1 MKFVKTMSFLLEEL
15 VKQNLISQDQASLV
29 ENESA
34 SSSKKDEEV
43 LIAQKFIDEDKLF
56 AAKAEMFGFSI
67 KKIDPKKLELQVL
80 ELLPEDTAR
89 YYQLIVLA
97 QRQDGMVEIGM
108 VYPEDL
114 KAQEALRFLSREKNF
129 QYEVYLISL
138 SDFTAA
144 LGKYQAA
151 KQDVNKALGALET
164 EIKAETKAAK
174 RTTQE
179 VEQMAEEAP
188 VARVVAVILRNAV
201 EGKASDIHIE
211 GIGDRV
217 RVRFR
222 QDGILHSS
230 LFLPKESHPAVVARI
245 KILANL
251 KIDESRMPQDGRFA
265 LRFGEKN
272 IDFRVSTFP
281 TANGESVCLRVLDP
295 EEGLKK
301 LEDLGIEGRNYDLI
315 VEAINKPYGMIL
327 VTGPTGSGKT
337 TTLYSVLRK
346 IISEEIN
353 IMTLEDPIEYVI
365 TDINQSQTKPEIGYT
380 FASGLRSMMRHDP
393 DVIMVGEIRDHETA
407 DLAVHSALTGH
418 IVLSTLHTN
427 DSIGAIP
434 RFVNLGIPSFLIP
447 PSLNLVIAQ
456 RLVRHVCPDCA
467 ERYEP
472 DQDAKQVIKKELG
485 ALSTKTIESYKLDC
499 TIEKPLLWKAKGCAK
514 CNNTGYV
521 GRRGIYE
528 MLTMTDSLAHLI
540 ATDLSESKIKD
551 EAQKQ
556 GMVSLRQ
563 DGLLKALKGVTT
575 LEEIMTSTK
584 ESIDE

>member
-1 MKFVKTMSFLLEEL
+1 MSFLLEEL

-43 LIAQKFIDEDKLF
+43 LIAQKFIDEDRLF
-56 AAKAEMFGFSI
+56 AAKAEMFGFSL

-472 DQDAKQVIKKELG
+472 DQDAKEVIKKELG
-485 ALSTKTIESYKLDC
+485 ALSAKTIESYKLDC

>member
-1 MKFVKTMSFLLEEL
+1 LKFVKTMSFLLEEL

>member
-43 LIAQKFIDEDKLF
+43 LIAQKFIDEDRLF
-56 AAKAEMFGFSI
+56 AAKAEMFGFSL

-472 DQDAKQVIKKELG
+472 DQDAKEVIKKELG
-485 ALSTKTIESYKLDC
+485 ALSAKTIESYKLDC

>member
-1 MKFVKTMSFLLEEL
+1 MSFLLDEL
-15 VKQNLISQDQASLV
+15 VRKNLITQDQASLV
-29 ENESA
+29 ENEVTTSN
-34 SSSKKDEEV
+34 KKEEDV
-43 LIAQKFIDEDKLF
+43 LVAQKFIEEDKLF
-56 AAKAEMFGFSI
+56 STKAEIFGFNFR
-67 KKIDPKKLELQVL
+67 KVDPKKLELQNL
-80 ELLPEDTAR
+80 EILPEDTAR
-89 YYQLIVLA
+89 FYQVIVLG
-97 QRQDGMVEIGM
+97 QRQQDGVVEIGM

-129 QYEVYLISL
+129 QYEISL
-138 SDFTAA
+138 ITATDFVTA

-164 EIKAETKAAK
+164 EIKAETKAAQ
-174 RTTQE
+174 RSTQE
-179 VEQMAEEAP
+179 IEQMAEEAP

-245 KILANL
+245 KILSNL

-301 LEDLGIEGRNYDLI
+301 LEDLGIEGHNYDMI
-315 VEAINKPYGMIL
+315 VEAIEKPYGMIL

-365 TDINQSQTKPEIGYT
+365 PEINQSQTKPEIGYT

-393 DVIMVGEIRDHETA
+393 DVIMVGEIRDHETS

-472 DQDAKQVIKKELG
+472 GEDAKKMIKKELG
-485 ALSTKTIESYKLDC
+485 SLPDKVIASYKLDC
-499 TIEKPLLWKAKGCAK
+499 TIEKPLLWRAKGCAK
-514 CNNTGYV
+514 CNNTGYI

-540 ATDLSESKIKD
+540 ATDLSESKIKE

-556 GMVSLRQ
+556 GMVFLRQ
-563 DGLLKALKGVTT
+563 DGLLKAMKGITT

-584 ESIDE
+584 ESIDQ

>member
-15 VKQNLISQDQASLV
+15 VKQNLISQDQASIV

-43 LIAQKFIDEDKLF
+43 LIAQKFVDEDKLF
-56 AAKAEMFGFSI
+56 AAKAEMFGFSL

-138 SDFTAA
+138 SDFTVA

-472 DQDAKQVIKKELG
+472 DQDAKQMIKKELG
-485 ALSTKTIESYKLDC
+485 ALSAKTIESYKLDC

-540 ATDLSESKIKD
+540 ATDLSESRIKD

>member
-1 MKFVKTMSFLLEEL
+1 MSFLLEEL

>member
-29 ENESA
+29 ENESV
-34 SSSKKDEEV
+34 SSSKKDEEI
-43 LIAQKFIDEDKLF
+43 LIAQKFVDEDKLF
-56 AAKAEMFGFSI
+56 AAKAEMFGFSL

-301 LEDLGIEGRNYDLI
+301 LEDLGIEGHNYDLI
-315 VEAINKPYGMIL
+315 AEAINKPYGMIL

-485 ALSTKTIESYKLDC
+485 ALSAKTIESYKLDC

-540 ATDLSESKIKD
+540 ATDLSESRIKD

>member
-1 MKFVKTMSFLLEEL
+1 MSFLLEEL

-56 AAKAEMFGFSI
+56 AAKAEMFGFSL

-201 EGKASDIHIE
+201 EGKVSDIHIE

-301 LEDLGIEGRNYDLI
+301 LEDLGIEGHNYDLI